1 MDFTW
6 IWVLIPLAG
15 IAAGMFKDYLKIKS
29 RQRDLGAS
37 NKSLETDVAALQ
49 KENELLEE
57 RLKNLEAI
65 VVSQT
70 WDVLHDKALP
80 PADRERRVAT
90 VAHRELA
97 PADRAAEDQQRAAQ
111 LARRLGG

>member
-1 MDFTW
+1 MTAAW
-6 IWVLIPLAG
+6 IWVLIPLAA
-15 IAAGMFKDYLKIKS
+15 ILAGAFKDWLKIRS
-29 RQRDLGAS
+29 QQRALGAS
-37 NKSLETDVAALQ
+37 TKDLEQDVAALQ
-49 KENELLEE
+49 KENDALNE

-90 VAHRELA
+90 VAHREFA
-97 PADRAAEDQQRAAQ
+97 SEPGSTDAQRAAE